1 MSSPWTAPGAEVPS
15 EPTGSGGSGGPGS
28 WGQPAPS
35 APGGP
40 AGPGGPAPT
49 GAPQRELVQSVP
61 LFPLR
66 PLGLGEILGAAVRIY
81 RLRTRAV
88 LGVSAAVYGVAFVL
102 ITLSTGA
109 GMMPMI
115 GDMQAAMQDPT
126 GSSEVPFTGT
136 VGDIVLTVVTSVITG
151 LVTMV
156 AASLVTVALTRLA
169 LGEATGTPLPT
180 SEMWATMRRRGLPAL
195 GVSLLIALMSTIL
208 FTVPFALGLAPI
220 LIVQEPGWLTI
231 LPILLGT
238 VVGLLAMLWLWAR
251 TVLAIPAL
259 VLEETGVLGAIR
271 RGFALTRGRRLWR
284 VLGIAVLLY
293 VLYMVVTYTVS
304 GVFGMVAGIAYFAIL
319 LVSAGEAVVL
329 GVALLTILSMLG
341 TYLATFLLAPFFS
354 AGYTALYADVRMRD
368 EAWDVELT
376 RRARDAWAADG
387 AR

>member
-1 MSSPWTAPGAEVPS
+1 MDRPRG
-15 EPTGSGGSGGPGS
+15 GGPERADRPGRLRRPRQLGAAS
-28 WGQPAPS
+28 PPS
-35 APGGP
+35 APDGP

-293 VLYMVVTYTVS
+293 VLYGVVTYTVS
-304 GVFGMVAGIAYFAIL
+304 GVFSMVAAIAYFAIL

-341 TYLATFLLAPFFS
+341 TYLATFLLAPFLS